1 MRINPSVSE
10 AQTFP
15 TRSNAQSCADSWLV
29 PDVAPVNPVDHWPD
43 HTKRRELPAVVHHP
57 NATAQMI
64 DLWHSAGTP
73 STDGDSVRPEPGDR
87 AE

>member
-1 MRINPSVSE
+1 MRLNPSASE
-10 AQTFP
+10 AQTSL
-15 TRSNAQSCADSWLV
+15 TRSHDQSCADAWLV
-29 PDVAPVNPVDHWPD
+29 ANAAPVNPVDHWPD

-57 NATAQMI
+57 NAIAKMS
-64 DLWHSAGTP
+64 DLLHSARTP